1 MPSNKMRAFIAQNPN
16 LTREQIEAERQ
27 RRIHH
32 VGLSASEYAKMH
44 GWTLDSVLTGQ
55 EELF

>member
-1 MPSNKMRAFIAQNPN
+1 MPSNKMRKFIAQNPHLSN
-16 LTREQIEAERQ
+16 EQIEEERQ

-44 GWTLDSVLTGQ
+44 GWDSDSLTGQ

>member
-1 MPSNKMRAFIAQNPN
+1 MPSNKMRKFIAQNPHLSN
-16 LTREQIEAERQ
+16 EQIEAERQ

-32 VGLSASEYAKMH
+32 VGMSASEYAKMH
-44 GWTLDSVLTGQ
+44 GWSTSNLDGQ